1 MLQTLTFFS
10 LLYAPAACRHHGAM
24 QRDSRTS
31 TFARIGRSYPRP
43 LPAGGKPAKR
53 GLPRRYRVT
62 GALIA
67 VLSALGLIGWLLAR

>member
-1 MLQTLTFFS
+1 
-10 LLYAPAACRHHGAM
+10 M
-24 QRDSRTS
+24 QGNTRNS

-43 LPAGGKPAKR
+43 LGTTEAPR
-53 GLPRRYRVT
+53 SRNLRRYRVT

>member
-1 MLQTLTFFS
+1 MFFS
-10 LLYAPAACRHHGAM
+10 RLYAPVACRHDGVM

-31 TFARIGRSYPRP
+31 TFARIGRTYPRP
-43 LPAGGKPAKR
+43 LPARDEPAKPR
-53 GLPRRYRVT
+53 LPRRYRVT